1 MAEVAVGNVDG
12 VLAEVRELAL
22 GLIAPGAAT
31 VDRESRFPDEQL
43 SALARVGALG
53 LLVPP
58 EWGGVGAGL
67 VALADVCEAVG
78 GACGSTGMVFLMHS
92 VTAATIAGG
101 GGPSAARLLE
111 GMASGELLGTLAF
124 SERGTGAHFYSPELR
139 AERRGGSVFV
149 SGRKS
154 FVTSGS
160 HADAMLVLLQGE
172 GEGLDCYA
180 VGKDAPGV
188 RFEGR
193 WEGLGMR
200 GNSSIAVEFE
210 NVVLDPDAL
219 IGEAG
224 GGAGLV
230 FGVVAPTFLVGL
242 AAVNVGIAQAALSGA
257 LEHAKSRR
265 YPDGSSLV
273 EVPTVQHALADMD
286 IDVRAARAL
295 LQEAARLGDSG
306 DEGALV
312 ALMEAKVLCTDAAA
326 RVTQGALEVCG
337 GQGYTPALAIERH
350 LRDARAGAVMAPTNG
365 VLRTWSAKAIAGLP
379 VP

>member
-12 VLAEVRELAL
+12 VLAEVRDLAQA
-22 GLIAPGAAT
+22 LIAPGAAGI
-31 VDRESRFPDEQL
+31 DRESRFPAEQL
-43 SALARVGALG
+43 SALAQVGALG
-53 LLVPP
+53 LLVPR
-58 EWGGVGAGL
+58 EQGGVGAGL
-67 VALADVCEAVG
+67 AALADVCVALG
-78 GACGSTGMVFLMHS
+78 GACASTGMVFLMHS
-92 VTAATIAGG
+92 VTAATVAGG

-111 GMASGELLGTLAF
+111 DMASGEVLGTMAF
-124 SERGTGAHFYSPELR
+124 SERGTGAHFYAPELR
-139 AERRGGSVFV
+139 AERRDGSVFV

-154 FVTSGS
+154 FVTSGG
-160 HADAMLVLLQGE
+160 HADAMLVLLRGQDD
-172 GEGLDCYA
+172 GLDCYV

-210 NVVLDPDAL
+210 DVFLDGHAL

-230 FGVVAPTFLVGL
+230 FDVVAPTFLVGL
-242 AAVNVGIAQAALSGA
+242 AAVNVGIAQTALSSA

-265 YPDGSSLV
+265 YPDGSALV
-273 EVPTVQHALADMD
+273 EVATVQHALADMD

-295 LQEAARLGDSG
+295 LQEAARLGDGG
-306 DEGALV
+306 DDGALV

-337 GQGYTPALAIERH
+337 GQGYTPTLPIERR

-379 VP
+379 VS